1 MREAFTIIESLQD
14 SREMG
19 HDWTIFHQEEV
30 KTDRKIPVPAAVHNA
45 VGLDHEVH
53 DHCIYWNYER
63 IANYLVLS
71 QYPLRESNYQ
81 DVKRTKVFRA
91 DYGSDTTGYI
101 RVPGSLSDTVKSRYL
116 EGTRVNYMAYDR
128 MLEQDNPTVF
138 LLSNAQ
144 FQQLLPSGMQSSI
157 AEESEADAGSL
168 EESLTNL
175 PAFLPSP

>member
-1 MREAFTIIESLQD
+1 
-14 SREMG
+14 MG
-19 HDWTIFHQEEV
+19 HKWTVFHQEEV
-30 KTDRKIPVPAAVHNA
+30 KTDRKIPVPPAVHGV
-45 VGLDHEVH
+45 VGLDHEIY

-91 DYGSDTTGYI
+91 EHGSDTTGYI
-101 RVPGSLSDTVKSRYL
+101 RVPDRLSETVKSRYP

-138 LLSNAQ
+138 LLSNTQ
-144 FQQLLPSGMQSSI
+144 FQQLLPSGVHSSVT
-157 AEESEADAGSL
+157 EGSETEAADL
-168 EESLTNL
+168 EESLTTL
-175 PAFLPSP
+175 PAFLPAP